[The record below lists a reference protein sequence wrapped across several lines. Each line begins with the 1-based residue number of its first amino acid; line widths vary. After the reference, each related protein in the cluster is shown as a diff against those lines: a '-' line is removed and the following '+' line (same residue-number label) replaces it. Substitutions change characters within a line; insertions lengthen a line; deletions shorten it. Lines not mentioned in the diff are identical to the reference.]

1 MIRRIFSR
9 PRTLRHRLVMS
20 VSIVVGLVMLAMGG
34 LYIRGL
40 HNYVIEL
47 SDERLANSL
56 TAFAHSFSKITY
68 DEPHPRL
75 LGTQGPDALM
85 GFTGQ
90 SNGTLI
96 AVLHDGRV
104 AGSAVFGDDEPRTAD
119 PATIADLESRM
130 WADGSPF
137 TADLAELGQYRL
149 QSHKIDSDDLLISGI
164 SLERANAALARKTLS
179 SAGLVLLALLLAWVG
194 TRIAIRYAL
203 APLRRVA
210 ATAASVATLPLADPG
225 HRITARVPTS
235 DTDTDTDIGIVG
247 HTLNRLLANVDSA
260 LVERAES
267 DRRIRQM
274 LTDASHELRTPL
286 AAIMGYAELTRQD
299 SADLPATTEYALDRI
314 EAESRRMSTLVN
326 DLLLLSRLDER
337 QDLRTDEVDLGDLLG
352 NAINDMAVS
361 EPGYQW
367 RYVLPDVP
375 VCVVGDFD
383 RLHQLVANLLANV
396 ATHTPPGTSVTATL
410 SVTPGGARLVV
421 ADDGPGIRADLLPRL
436 FDRFVRADSSR
447 SRGHGTN
454 GLGLAIVQSIA
465 EAHNGKVSVESSSA
479 GTTFTVD
486 LPATFDCAPVAAG
499 SRRVREG

>member
-1 MIRRIFSR
+1 M
-9 PRTLRHRLVMS
+9 
-20 VSIVVGLVMLAMGG
+20 VVGVVMLVMGG

-56 TAFAHSFSKITY
+56 TAFSHSLSKINQ
-68 DEPHPRL
+68 DEPHTRL
-75 LGTQGPDALM
+75 LGAQGPDVLM

-96 AVLHDGRV
+96 AVLHDGKV

-119 PATIADLESRM
+119 AATVADIERRT
-130 WADGSPF
+130 WTDKPF
-137 TADLAELGQYRL
+137 TADLAGLGRYRL
-149 QSHKIDSDDLLISGI
+149 QSHQIDSDDQLISGI

-179 SAGLVLLALLLAWVG
+179 SAVLVVLALLLSWIG

-210 ATAASVATLPLADPG
+210 ATAASVARLPLADPG
-225 HRITARVPTS
+225 HRITARVPAS
-235 DTDTDTDIGIVG
+235 DTDIDTDIGIVG

-267 DRRIRQM
+267 NRRIRQM

-299 SADLPATTEYALDRI
+299 SADLPATTEYALERI

-337 QDLRTDEVDLGDLLG
+337 QDLRTDEVDLADVLS
-352 NAINDMAVS
+352 NAINDISVS

-367 RYVLPDVP
+367 NCVLPDTP
-375 VCVVGDFD
+375 VRVVGDYD
-383 RLHQLVANLLANV
+383 RLHQLVCNLLANV
-396 ATHTPPGTSVTATL
+396 ATHTPPGTSVTATVSL
-410 SVTPGGARLVV
+410 NSAGVRLVV
-421 ADDGPGIRADLLPRL
+421 ADDGPGIPAELLPRL

-465 EAHNGKVSVESSSA
+465 GAHNGSVAVQSSAA

-486 LPATFDCAPVAAG
+486 LPAVVMRSPK
-499 SRRVREG
+499 READVEVN

>member
-1 MIRRIFSR
+1 MIRRAFSR
-9 PRTLRHRLVMS
+9 PRTLRHRLVLS
-20 VSIVVGLVMLAMGG
+20 VSIVVGVVMLAMGG

-56 TAFAHSFSKITY
+56 TAFAHSLNKITY
-68 DEPHPRL
+68 DEPHTRL
-75 LGTQGPDALM
+75 LGAQGPDVLM

-96 AVLHDGRV
+96 AVLHDGKV

-119 PATIADLESRM
+119 AATVADIEHRT
-130 WADGSPF
+130 WTDGSPF
-137 TADLAELGQYRL
+137 TADLAGLGRYRL
-149 QSHKIDSDDLLISGI
+149 QSHQIDSDDQLISGI

-179 SAGLVLLALLLAWVG
+179 SAGLVVLALLLSWIG

-210 ATAASVATLPLADPG
+210 ATAASVARLPLADPG
-225 HRITARVPTS
+225 HRITARVPAS

-299 SADLPATTEYALDRI
+299 SAALPATTEYALERI

-337 QDLRTDEVDLGDLLG
+337 QDLRTDEVDLADVLS
-352 NAINDMAVS
+352 NAINDISVS

-367 RYVLPDVP
+367 NCVLPATP
-375 VCVVGDFD
+375 ARVVGDYD
-383 RLHQLVANLLANV
+383 RLHQLVCNLLANV

-410 SVTPGGARLVV
+410 GLNSAGARLVV
-421 ADDGPGIRADLLPRL
+421 ADDGPGIPADLLPRL

-447 SRGHGTN
+447 SRGRGTN

-465 EAHNGKVSVESSSA
+465 EAHNGSVAVQSSAA

-486 LPATFDCAPVAAG
+486 LP
-499 SRRVREG
+499 RVRRGLAGK